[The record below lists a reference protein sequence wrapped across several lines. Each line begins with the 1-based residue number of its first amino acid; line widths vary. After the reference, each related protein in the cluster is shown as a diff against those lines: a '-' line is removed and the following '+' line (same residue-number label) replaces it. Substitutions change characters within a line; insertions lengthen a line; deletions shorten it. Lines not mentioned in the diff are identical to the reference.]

1 MDLMSEE
8 KEAWVLGA
16 TLGHTSEVGM
26 TGADV
31 VANDG
36 TEVEGGWGSEDGWI
50 VEEGTME
57 EAGDGSFS
65 GKVKISTDV

>member
-1 MDLMSEE
+1 M
-8 KEAWVLGA
+8 GA

-36 TEVEGGWGSEDGWI
+36 TEVEGGRGSEDG
-50 VEEGTME
+50 
-57 EAGDGSFS
+57 
-65 GKVKISTDV
+65 